1 MLLSLGPEKRL
12 VTKAPHSRMEAR
24 DALLQASCRC
34 LSAAALDCHSLTV
47 EGPKQATSCS
57 TIRIAFLPFFPLR
70 HYATS
75 LWLAEHHFCHDAV
88 SSSGW
93 KGDKSEPSRVV
104 SIPRGQCRNIGAS
117 DAYAFVGEENQAAL
131 RGAAQHVSTSLV
143 TAPPTVVSS
152 SYGPTSF
159 CRLLLPASGNA

>member
-1 MLLSLGPEKRL
+1 MLYCRLRVGASRLQHLTAIRSLSRIPSKR
-12 VTKAPHSRMEAR
+12 R
-24 DALLQASCRC
+24 
-34 LSAAALDCHSLTV
+34 AAQRYEL
-47 EGPKQATSCS
+47 
-57 TIRIAFLPFFPLR
+57 RFFLFFPLR

-143 TAPPTVVSS
+143 TAPPSVVSS